1 MSDTS
6 KDSEVRLGKSAN
18 SIVDGL
24 GAVDSKV
31 DAMTHAL
38 KNDPDTL
45 GDKIFK
51 AAVPA
56 LTGLVAGK
64 IFQTLWNKGAA
75 RRHSGSSEDDAQQ
88 GLLMTLLFAGL
99 SAAFGAILSQLS
111 VTGSRAFV
119 SHRQVKRQNK

>member
-31 DAMTHAL
+31 DAMTRAL

-56 LTGLVAGK
+56 LTGWLPARYFRPCGIREPRAG
-64 IFQTLWNKGAA
+64 IPAVPRTMPSKGC
-75 RRHSGSSEDDAQQ
+75 
-88 GLLMTLLFAGL
+88 
-99 SAAFGAILSQLS
+99 
-111 VTGSRAFV
+111 
-119 SHRQVKRQNK
+119 